1 MVGTMAGGVDE
12 LLVHSLEEEVVIQ
25 KEDL

>member
-12 LLVHSLEEEVVIQ
+12 LLVHSLEEVVIQ